1 MFLCESVLLNDKFVF
16 LLAINLILFFT
27 KNHFVADANRNFTM
41 NISTFF
47 SRANLKI
54 NIHNLSYLPRWI
66 IVLIDFSVLLMS
78 FFLTYMILKGTGLD
92 YIITKHKLT
101 FISLFFGINIFF
113 FWLFRTYSGIIRH
126 SSYIDAIK
134 ILFSQTSV
142 LVFFLFFNFLFELLF
157 KEKAFLN
164 TALFINMVL
173 SFCGL
178 FLYRVVVK
186 QTFELYFI
194 EKTDH
199 KLIKA
204 IIYGTDANAISVANA
219 LKFETPSR
227 FKIVAFVD
235 KNNQNA
241 SKRMLDLPILVQ
253 RKKLPALMRSV
264 GAEGLV
270 IADKSLS
277 KEEQLVIIDQ
287 CLEFN
292 YKVYTIPSI
301 SDWENQKEISQKV
314 KNIQIEDLLERD
326 PIVLDS
332 ISISRQL
339 EGKTILITGAAG
351 SIGSEIVRQ
360 LLSFN
365 PRKLII
371 LDQAETP
378 LHHIRLEVEDI
389 KSDTIIRT
397 VIADI
402 RNKAALERIFK
413 LYKPEMVYHA
423 AAYKHVPLMEEN
435 PSQAI
440 LTNVEGTKNL
450 ADLSCKYSVNKFVMI
465 STDKAVNP
473 SNVMGASKRIAEKYV
488 QSLSLKCKEN
498 IDFYATKF
506 ITTRFGN
513 VLGSNGSVVPLFT
526 KQIAEGGPVT
536 ITHPDII
543 RYFMTIP
550 EACQLVLEAGSMGN
564 GGEIYIFD
572 MGKPVK
578 IIDLARKMIKL
589 AGFNPERDIKI
600 KIVGLRPGEKLYEE
614 LLNDT
619 SKTLPTYHEKIMIA
633 EEIQAE
639 FEDLHLHIDELI
651 GIASFF
657 DNDDIVVKMKKI
669 VPEFIS
675 MNSTYTQLDK

>member
-1 MFLCESVLLNDKFVF
+1 MD
-16 LLAINLILFFT
+16 
-27 KNHFVADANRNFTM
+27 
-41 NISTFF
+41 ISNFF
-47 SRANLKI
+47 SRDNFRL
-54 NIHNLSYLPRWI
+54 NIHNLGYLPRWI
-66 IVLIDFSVLLMS
+66 IVLIDFTILAMS
-78 FFLTYMILKGTGLD
+78 FFFTYTIFKGTGLN
-92 YIITKHKLT
+92 YIITLHNFE
-101 FISLFFGINIFF
+101 FIGSLFGVNMFF

-134 ILFSQTSV
+134 LLFSQMAV
-142 LVFFLFFNFLFELLF
+142 LVVFLVFNYLFEIIV

-164 TALFINMVL
+164 EALFINIVL
-173 SFCGL
+173 SYCGL
-178 FLYRVVVK
+178 FLYRVIVK
-186 QTFELYFI
+186 QTFELYFT
-194 EKTDH
+194 EKNDA

-227 FKIVAFVD
+227 FKIVGFVD
-235 KNNQNA
+235 KNNNNA

-253 RKKLPALMRSV
+253 RKKMPALMRSI
-264 GAEGLV
+264 GAEGVV

-277 KEEQLVIIDQ
+277 KEEQLVIVDQ

-292 YKVYTIPSI
+292 YKVYMLPSI

-314 KNIQIEDLLERD
+314 KHLQIEDLLERD

-332 ISISRQL
+332 ISISGQL
-339 EGKTILITGAAG
+339 KNNTILITGAAG

-360 LLSFN
+360 VLRFS
-365 PRKLII
+365 PKKIII

-378 LHHIRLEVEDI
+378 LYQIGLEVEAI
-389 KSDTIIRT
+389 KAGTIIRSCIT
-397 VIADI
+397 DV
-402 RNKAALERIFK
+402 RNKAALEKIFK
-413 LYKPEMVYHA
+413 LYRPEMVYHA

-440 LTNVEGTKNL
+440 LTNIEGTKNL
-450 ADLSCKYSVNKFVMI
+450 ADLACEYGVKKFVMI

-488 QSLSLKCKEN
+488 QSLHLKSHVNKGL
-498 IDFYATKF
+498 YTTKF

-513 VLGSNGSVVPLFT
+513 VLGSNGSVVPLFS
-526 KQIAEGGPVT
+526 KQIEEGGPIT

-589 AGFNPERDIKI
+589 AGLTPDRDIKI

-619 SKTLPTYHEKIMIA
+619 SKTLSTHHEKIMIA
-633 EEIQAE
+633 QEIQEE
-639 FEDLHLHIDELI
+639 FEDLHLDINELI
-651 GIASFF
+651 GIANFF
-657 DNDDIVVKMKKI
+657 ENDDIVSKMKKI

-675 MNSTYTQLDK
+675 MNSSFEILDK

>member
-1 MFLCESVLLNDKFVF
+1 
-16 LLAINLILFFT
+16 
-27 KNHFVADANRNFTM
+27 
-41 NISTFF
+41 
-47 SRANLKI
+47 
-54 NIHNLSYLPRWI
+54 LSYLPRWI
-66 IVLIDFSVLLMS
+66 IVAIDVMVLFFSFSFTYLL
-78 FFLTYMILKGTGLD
+78 FDGTAIG
-92 YIITKHKLT
+92 YIITSHEFYFVAGL
-101 FISLFFGINIFF
+101 IIVNIFF

-134 ILFSQTSV
+134 LLFSQMSV
-142 LVFFLFFNFLFELLF
+142 LVFFLFINLIFELYTGH
-157 KEKAFLN
+157 KAFLN
-164 TALFINMVL
+164 TALFINLVL

-178 FLYRVVVK
+178 FLYRVIVK
-186 QTFELYFI
+186 QTFEMYFS
-194 EKTDH
+194 EKTTT
-199 KLIKA
+199 KLVRTV
-204 IIYGTDANAISVANA
+204 IYGTDANAISVANA

-227 FKIVAFVD
+227 FKIVGFVD

-241 SKRMLDLPILVQ
+241 SKRMLDLPILIL

-264 GAEGLV
+264 AAEGV
-270 IADKSLS
+270 IIADKSLT
-277 KEEQLVIIDQ
+277 KDEQLIIVDQ

-292 YKVYTIPSI
+292 YRVYTVPLI

-314 KNIQIEDLLERD
+314 KNIQIEDLLERK

-332 ISISRQL
+332 KSISKQL
-339 EGKTILITGAAG
+339 KDKTILITGAAG

-360 LLSFN
+360 VLNFN
-365 PRKLII
+365 PKNVIV
-371 LDQAETP
+371 LDHAETP
-378 LHHIRLEVEDI
+378 LHNLCLETQGMNFSTKIVA
-389 KSDTIIRT
+389 
-397 VIADI
+397 VIADV
-402 RNKAALERIFK
+402 RSKKALEKVFK
-413 LYKPEMVYHA
+413 NYNPHVVFHA

-440 LTNVEGTKNL
+440 QTNIKGTKNL
-450 ADLSCKYSVNKFVMI
+450 ADLACKYQVKKFVMV

-488 QSLSLKCKEN
+488 QSLFLKNQREN
-498 IDFYATKF
+498 IQGGTKF

-536 ITHPDII
+536 ITHQDII

-550 EACQLVLEAGSMGN
+550 EACQLVLEAGAMGN

-572 MGKPVK
+572 MGKPVR

-589 AGFNPERDIKI
+589 AGFIPDKEIKI

-619 SKTLPTYHEKIMIA
+619 SKTLPTHHNKIMIA
-633 EEIQAE
+633 QEIQDE
-639 FEDLHLHIDELI
+639 YENLHNEVDELI
-651 GIASFF
+651 GIADFYE
-657 DNDDIVVKMKKI
+657 NDDIVSKMKKI
-669 VPEFIS
+669 VPEFKS
-675 MNSTYTQLDK
+675 MNSTFEVLDK